1 MFDIIIANFG
11 FWLNLII
18 PIAIALY
25 LSITHR
31 EYIWK
36 EFAIQS
42 GATLLYVSLIFTL
55 LFSTTTD
62 LMDTEFW
69 NGQVSKFEYYE
80 EWDEEVT
87 YQESYECGTSKNP
100 RTCYRTKTRIDH
112 HSPYWK
118 ILTTND
124 ETISINRSE
133 YRVASNQFGH
143 KEINLFR
150 SNQVSFG
157 DGNKFVSYPNI
168 IIPTSV
174 AHNYTNLVTAAKDN
188 VIHTKVSQ
196 EVITQLTKVGKLREY
211 PRQYS
216 DQYGAT
222 KLNRII
228 DTTGKTNVGEL
239 LKRLNSFSATHGSSK
254 QVNPIIYITDQDRTF
269 KAALEQYWNKAKK
282 NDIVLILGLDGDMIA
297 WSDVIAWTNNSD
309 FIVDCGY
316 EFDTFKINDFDKIVG
331 RFSNLIIKSYERKP
345 MEEFAYLKENIT
357 LEWYWQ
363 ALVLLGNIIMSFFIM
378 RYMLSNYERKRF

>member
-118 ILTTND
+118 ILTSND

-168 IIPTSV
+168 
-174 AHNYTNLVTAAKDN
+174 
-188 VIHTKVSQ
+188 
-196 EVITQLTKVGKLREY
+196 
-211 PRQYS
+211 
-216 DQYGAT
+216 
-222 KLNRII
+222 
-228 DTTGKTNVGEL
+228 
-239 LKRLNSFSATHGSSK
+239 
-254 QVNPIIYITDQDRTF
+254 
-269 KAALEQYWNKAKK
+269 
-282 NDIVLILGLDGDMIA
+282 
-297 WSDVIAWTNNSD
+297 
-309 FIVDCGY
+309 
-316 EFDTFKINDFDKIVG
+316 
-331 RFSNLIIKSYERKP
+331 
-345 MEEFAYLKENIT
+345 
-357 LEWYWQ
+357 
-363 ALVLLGNIIMSFFIM
+363 
-378 RYMLSNYERKRF
+378 

>member
-55 LFSTTTD
+55 LFATTTD

-118 ILTTND
+118 ILTTNG
-124 ETISINRSE
+124 ETISISKSE

-143 KEINLFR
+143 KEIDLFR

-157 DGNKFVSYPNI
+157 DGNKFVSYPNK
-168 IIPTSV
+168 IIPTAVS
-174 AHNYTNLVTAAKDN
+174 HRYENFVTAAKDN
-188 VIHTKVSQ
+188 VINIKVSK
-196 EVITQLTKVGKLREY
+196 ETIDLLVKSGKLREY
-211 PRQYS
+211 PHSYT
-216 DQYGAT
+216 DKYGAT
-222 KLNRII
+222 KLYRVI
-228 DTTGKTNVGEL
+228 DTTGRAPTKTL
-239 LKRLNSFSATHGSSK
+239 LDKLDVISAKYGKSK
-254 QVNPIIYITDQDRTF
+254 QVNPIIYITNEDRTIR
-269 KAALEQYWNKAKK
+269 AALEHYWNKAKK
-282 NDIVLILGLDGDMIA
+282 NDVVLILGIDGDQIV
-297 WSDVIAWTNNSD
+297 WSDVIAWTNNTD
-309 FIVDCGY
+309 FIVDC
-316 EFDTFKINDFDKIVG
+316 ENSFETFKIQDSDNIVKT
-331 RFSNLIIKSYERKP
+331 FENLIVVGYKRKP
-345 MEEFAYLKENIT
+345 MEEFEYLKENIT
-357 LEWYWQ
+357 LAWEWQ
-363 ALVLLGNIIMSFFIM
+363 LAILIGNIIMSFFIFRFFM
-378 RYMLSNYERKRF
+378 SNYERKNW